1 MSLTTG
7 APLQNMISANKSKRL
22 VLFLPHRANPEEG
35 VRVYAD
41 LLPLELLQIAAIPE
55 QEGYEVVIIDA
66 MVHEDYLEQLM
77 EVCDGAL
84 LFASSCIL
92 GSQVAHGAQV
102 ARKVRARFPDL
113 PMIWGGWFPSVAYEQ
128 YLREGIADA
137 VAIGQGEITFW
148 EVVQALDHGTPLE
161 DVDGLALLR
170 DDKVHMTDTR
180 KIVGWDE
187 FPEAPWH
194 LLDYEKYV
202 ELQNN
207 PGHAK
212 VRHKLPLPWNMPKGT
227 PVRGF
232 SYYSSYGCPEPCTFC
247 CSPFI
252 TNRRWKALAGPLLAE
267 RLLELQDRFKF
278 NIVRVQDANV
288 GVHERRSTEFCD
300 ALVEAGSP
308 FWWNATYEIETIA
321 RYKEESMDKMQA
333 ANCHLVILGAE
344 AGSHE
349 QQNRIKKFIDVDK
362 NVELALSKVYDR
374 GIQTGTTWII
384 GYPGESRESMLM
396 TIQKAAEMKYKFPG
410 SASDIFPFRP
420 IPGSADWDET
430 VRLGMPVPET
440 LDDWGGCLEYKVD
453 VQELGNSIPDDVLD
467 VWRRYTATS
476 SFYDGHVNE
485 GNGAVRSVMRKISGW
500 RLKNCNFSFT
510 VEQKA
515 FDLFVKLTGQSQ
527 KDAIEIDRTS
537 GVTPNP
543 V

>member
-1 MSLTTG
+1 
-7 APLQNMISANKSKRL
+7 MISPPKSKRL

-41 LLPLELLQIAAIPE
+41 LLPLELLQIAAIPDA
-55 QEGYEVVIIDA
+55 EGYEVVIIDA
-66 MVHEDYLEQLM
+66 MVEEDYMGKLM
-77 EVCDGAL
+77 ELCDGAL

-92 GSQVAHGAQV
+92 GSQVGHGAVV
-102 ARKVRARFPDL
+102 ARKIRAAYPDL

-148 EVVQALDHGTPLE
+148 EFVQALENGTPFD

-170 DDKVHMTDTR
+170 DDKVHMTNTR
-180 KIVGWDE
+180 KIVGWDA
-187 FPEAPWH
+187 FPDAPWH
-194 LLDYEKYV
+194 LIDFERYV

-207 PGHAK
+207 PGSAK
-212 VRHKLPLPWNMPKGT
+212 VRHKLPLPWKMPKGT
-227 PVRGF
+227 QVRGF
-232 SYYSSYGCPEPCTFC
+232 SYYSSYGCPEPCSFC
-247 CSPFI
+247 CSPFL
-252 TNRRWKALAGPLLAE
+252 TNRRWKAMPGDMLAD
-267 RLLELQDRFKF
+267 RLLGLQDRYKF
-278 NIVRVQDANV
+278 NIVRFQDANF
-288 GVHERRSTEFCD
+288 GVHEKRSNEWCD
-300 ALVEAGSP
+300 KLIEAGSP
-308 FWWNATYEIETIA
+308 FYWNATYEIETIA
-321 RYKEESMDKMQA
+321 RYKEESMDRLRD

-344 AGSHE
+344 AGSNE
-349 QQNRIKKFIDVDK
+349 QQTRIKKFIDVEK
-362 NVELALSKVYDR
+362 NVELALRKIYDR

-384 GYPGESRESMLM
+384 GYPGEDRASMLA

-430 VRLGMPVPET
+430 VKLGMPVPKT
-440 LDDWGGCLEYKVD
+440 LEDWGGCLEYKVD
-453 VQELGNSIPDDVLD
+453 VQELGNSIPDDILD

-485 GNGAVRSVMRKISGW
+485 GSGAVRSAMRKISGW
-500 RLKNCNFSFT
+500 RLKNCNFNFT

-527 KDAIEIDRTS
+527 KDAIQIDRTS